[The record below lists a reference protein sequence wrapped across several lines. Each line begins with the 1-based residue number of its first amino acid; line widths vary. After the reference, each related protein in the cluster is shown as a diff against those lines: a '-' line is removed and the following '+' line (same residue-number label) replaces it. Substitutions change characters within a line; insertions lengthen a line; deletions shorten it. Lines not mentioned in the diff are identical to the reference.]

1 MLTDEM
7 KAAGWIEH
15 DGCGHPLPL
24 TAKPGLL
31 RHSGHITPPG
41 LVAIKETNGL
51 DWFRNESCTS
61 PDTDII
67 AYKPE
72 TPHD

>member
-15 DGCGHPLPL
+15 DGASWPD
-24 TAKPGLL
+24 GLNLASPVQVL
-31 RHSGHITPPG
+31 RLSGSVEHG
-41 LVAIKETNGL
+41 LAGDFNGL
-51 DWFRNESCTS
+51 DWYHGESVFS
-61 PDTDII
+61 PSSDII

-72 TPHD
+72 NSRAD

>member
-15 DGCGHPLPL
+15 DGGPCPVPV
-24 TAKPGLL
+24 ASKPGVMFGDGRVEVPGLITAGYRL
-31 RHSGHITPPG
+31 VGYWRHSFQPR
-41 LVAIKETNGL
+41 EQ
-51 DWFRNESCTS
+51 
-61 PDTDII
+61 II

>member
-15 DGCGHPLPL
+15 DGGPCPVPLDTMPRLMFRCGEEPAAYVVEAGMWEWDH
-24 TAKPGLL
+24 A
-31 RHSGHITPPG
+31 GH
-41 LVAIKETNGL
+41 
-51 DWFRNESCTS
+51 DY
-61 PDTDII
+61 DII

>member
-15 DGCGHPLPL
+15 DGGPCPVP
-24 TAKPGLL
+24 LL
-31 RHSGHITPPG
+31 RRVWFMLGSGRKSKTATTAGGLRWSQDDPPH
-41 LVAIKETNGL
+41 
-51 DWFRNESCTS
+51 
-61 PDTDII
+61 PYDII

-72 TPHD
+72 NSRGTD

>member
-15 DGCGHPLPL
+15 DGGPCPVGK
-24 TAKPGLL
+24 ADAVWVAFRDGEEVFF
-31 RHSGHITPPG
+31 READRAGACWEHIPEAEG
-41 LVAIKETNGL
+41 R
-51 DWFRNESCTS
+51 D
-61 PDTDII
+61 DII

-72 TPHD
+72 NSRGD